1 MGALNN
7 LIPFTLIY
15 WGQTQID
22 SGLASIFNAAAPVF
36 TVLLAHYLTTDEKMT
51 WSKGGGV
58 AAGFG
63 GVAFLIGPEAL
74 SRFGR
79 ANAQPIGHRCGKDV
93 ISVCRYLW
101 KTHGAL

>member
-7 LIPFTLIY
+7 LIPFTLNY

-22 SGLASIFNAAAPVF
+22 SNSALIFSGAAPLF

-51 WSKGGGV
+51 WSNRGGV

-63 GVAFLIGPEAL
+63 GAAFLIGP
-74 SRFGR
+74 
-79 ANAQPIGHRCGKDV
+79 
-93 ISVCRYLW
+93 
-101 KTHGAL
+101 